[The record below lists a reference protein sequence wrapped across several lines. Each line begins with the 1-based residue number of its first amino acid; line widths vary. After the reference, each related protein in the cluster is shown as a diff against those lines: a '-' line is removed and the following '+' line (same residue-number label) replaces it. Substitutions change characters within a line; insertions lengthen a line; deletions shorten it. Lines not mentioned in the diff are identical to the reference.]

1 MGNIDKKQKINT
13 VEKTNFILIN
23 YQVPSKKERPNY
35 ELIIQP
41 TSLRKR
47 KKKPNKWRYISIFL
61 AALALFVSL
70 GSQFY
75 YKKEA
80 EKTNEQ
86 IAIVKEELEKK
97 QQEKKRIADTTQKNS
112 QSSIEFTYQPKET
125 FLDDSDDEVY
135 LGQVS
140 IPEVH
145 LQLPVVKGV
154 GEKNLYRGAATNKIG
169 QLMGKGNYPMAAHK
183 VPGDD
188 TSLFG
193 PLFNVKK
200 GNRIYLQDDQFIYT
214 YKVNN
219 IEIVA
224 PDRVDILDDMQN
236 ETMITMY
243 TCSTDAGVERLVV
256 QGEFEKKTEL
266 SKVSKKE
273 QAAFSDNN

>member
-1 MGNIDKKQKINT
+1 
-13 VEKTNFILIN
+13 
-23 YQVPSKKERPNY
+23 
-35 ELIIQP
+35 
-41 TSLRKR
+41 
-47 KKKPNKWRYISIFL
+47 
-61 AALALFVSL
+61 
-70 GSQFY
+70 
-75 YKKEA
+75 
-80 EKTNEQ
+80 
-86 IAIVKEELEKK
+86 
-97 QQEKKRIADTTQKNS
+97 
-112 QSSIEFTYQPKET
+112 
-125 FLDDSDDEVY
+125 
-135 LGQVS
+135 
-140 IPEVH
+140 
-145 LQLPVVKGV
+145 
-154 GEKNLYRGAATNKIG
+154 
-169 QLMGKGNYPMAAHK
+169 MGKGNYPMAAHK

>member
-47 KKKPNKWRYISIFL
+47 KKTSNKWRYISIFL

-97 QQEKKRIADTTQKNS
+97 QQEKKRIADTKQKNS

-224 PDRVDILDDMQN
+224 PDRVDILDDRQN